1 MTDIRIAIAPA
12 GAVPHPSRFTHTDT
26 DGDRLLISTA
36 LLDDGTP
43 GLYFRTD
50 PNGSGLPLT
59 DLDRLLAQLQ
69 VIAAASRDEA
79 AEARTEENPEAACL
93 RAMADEDI
101 ASHPDRI

>member
-1 MTDIRIAIAPA
+1 MTAEIRLAFARPA
-12 GAVPHPSRFTHTDT
+12 GAIPHPSRFTHTDE

-36 LLDDGTP
+36 LLTDGTP

-59 DLDRLLAQLQ
+59 EMDALIAQLQ

-79 AEARTEENPEAACL
+79 AAA
-93 RAMADEDI
+93 AQ
-101 ASHPDRI
+101 S